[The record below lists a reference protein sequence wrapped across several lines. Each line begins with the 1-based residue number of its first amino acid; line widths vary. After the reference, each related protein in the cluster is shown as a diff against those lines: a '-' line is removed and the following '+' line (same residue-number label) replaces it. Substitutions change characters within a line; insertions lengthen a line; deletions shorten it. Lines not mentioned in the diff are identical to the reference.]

1 MSSRSPQSRRTY
13 AGSRSWSLDHHQR
26 PMHVLRSRCHGSVP
40 FDPASPLGK
49 ERMVRA
55 VPRDRAGSLAATIAD
70 FCNKIGTKR
79 TFGAKFATSAFGRGF
94 NRSTQHLLI
103 LLDWEVSDGGE
114 CTDVVHAETA
124 AATPAEKGA
133 DLCCD
138 GFCSGRSPPSSEPGT
153 MTPAI
158 FTR

>member
-79 TFGAKFATSAFGRGF
+79 TFETPAVCPLLGGKADFTGPVSSTNVYRLALRTFGNLSHSGTDA
-94 NRSTQHLLI
+94 NRSVRKSTKVRI
-103 LLDWEVSDGGE
+103 F
-114 CTDVVHAETA
+114 AESR
-124 AATPAEKGA
+124 G
-133 DLCCD
+133 LC
-138 GFCSGRSPPSSEPGT
+138 G
-153 MTPAI
+153 
-158 FTR
+158 

>member
-26 PMHVLRSRCHGSVP
+26 PMHVLRSRFHGSVP

-79 TFGAKFATSAFGRGF
+79 KLGDVRLESAKWAFGSRAARWRAERQKR
-94 NRSTQHLLI
+94 RSSTKK
-103 LLDWEVSDGGE
+103 DAPAGE
-114 CTDVVHAETA
+114 GDV
-124 AATPAEKGA
+124 
-133 DLCCD
+133 
-138 GFCSGRSPPSSEPGT
+138 PGL
-153 MTPAI
+153 
-158 FTR
+158 

>member
-79 TFGAKFATSAFGRGF
+79 TCRDVRYLSAFGVCV
-94 NRSTQHLLI
+94 QP
-103 LLDWEVSDGGE
+103 VS
-114 CTDVVHAETA
+114 
-124 AATPAEKGA
+124 ATPLVVYRLAFGSPRSFA
-133 DLCCD
+133 DVD
-138 GFCSGRSPPSSEPGT
+138 
-153 MTPAI
+153 
-158 FTR
+158 

>member
-1 MSSRSPQSRRTY
+1 RDRKRVEMLFAHLKRILRLVVCGCAGHVARKMSSRSPQSRRTY

-79 TFGAKFATSAFGRGF
+79 TNRSVHRLSAFGRKA
-94 NRSTQHLLI
+94 
-103 LLDWEVSDGGE
+103 D
-114 CTDVVHAETA
+114 TDRRMT
-124 AATPAEKGA
+124 
-133 DLCCD
+133 
-138 GFCSGRSPPSSEPGT
+138 SPP
-153 MTPAI
+153 
-158 FTR
+158 

>member
-70 FCNKIGTKR
+70 FCNKIC
-79 TFGAKFATSAFGRGF
+79 
-94 NRSTQHLLI
+94 HLLPWADALPQKTDPDAGR
-103 LLDWEVSDGGE
+103 LLGVVFEAVVPVGGVEPDLEHGVAKLARDIRSFSHDLKSNIQVSCNGPDGS
-114 CTDVVHAETA
+114 
-124 AATPAEKGA
+124 
-133 DLCCD
+133 CC
-138 GFCSGRSPPSSEPGT
+138 
-153 MTPAI
+153 
-158 FTR
+158 